1 MVLYPCCHVLRG
13 PFGRVQG
20 GQGALQGM
28 GGGHPVFP
36 GPMIVAAL
44 GVRAFEIF
52 QCQGIYKMGRQ
63 FGEPRMV
70 LVDDEAALVPG
81 PRMHAPLGAL
91 EVDDVLGI
99 ENVFAEFRHFFL
111 SGRGRVRAEEEIPG
125 LERPLRAAR
134 HRGVLASGAGLR
146 STLLHPTLHRTSLFA
161 PHLALHLIFLHLIL
175 QCNPPFCNR
184 LLFFVFCR

>member
-1 MVLYPCCHVLRG
+1 
-13 PFGRVQG
+13 
-20 GQGALQGM
+20 
-28 GGGHPVFP
+28 
-36 GPMIVAAL
+36 MIVAAL

-99 ENVFAEFRHFFL
+99 ENVFAEFRHFFF

-125 LERPLRAAR
+125 LECPLRAAR
-134 HRGVLASGAGLR
+134 RGMYDHVVRRARQHEHAGVGKN
-146 STLLHPTLHRTSLFA
+146 SVVAAF
-161 PHLALHLIFLHLIL
+161 
-175 QCNPPFCNR
+175 
-184 LLFFVFCR
+184 